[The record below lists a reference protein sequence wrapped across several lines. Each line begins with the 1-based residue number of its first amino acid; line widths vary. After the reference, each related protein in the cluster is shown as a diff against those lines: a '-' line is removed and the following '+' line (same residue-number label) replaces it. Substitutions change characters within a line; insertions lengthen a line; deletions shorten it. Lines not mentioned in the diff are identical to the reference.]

1 MQDEQADPEGQRRG
15 TRMMGAKQQTLDGEL
30 RKVVET
36 WSERDTT
43 SLTAHCPSQRGHS
56 SMERLPAV
64 QPTKQAASRS

>member
-15 TRMMGAKQQTLDGEL
+15 TRMMGAKQQTLDGDEL

-43 SLTAHCPSQRGHS
+43 SLTAHCPSQR
-56 SMERLPAV
+56 ERGILFC
-64 QPTKQAASRS
+64 